1 MKRKKRARIIAAVC
15 TTLFLLTVT
24 AVFLLCF
31 RVEQKINNVTYEL
44 GDTVSVAPSSY
55 ITGQKWSVDLAKV
68 DASELDESRVGE
80 YTIFIKHAWQEFECR
95 VTIEDTTPPELEV
108 TKDTLYLATGEVY
121 KAEKFVESVSDKGQI
136 SRLTVDDKADISFS
150 SIGDYEII
158 VGAEDNSGN
167 TSIKRVWVTVDTP
180 PSITG
185 IKPIYISLN
194 EPFDPAVGVS
204 ALDEVDGDVT
214 EDLLV
219 DMSKA
224 NLSEPGEYEV
234 IYEATDSYGLEGRA
248 SGKITV
254 CSPLELQEKI
264 NQHLI
269 NEDNDHIYGAINIH
283 DAGYYDEDDI
293 DFVLSVMEPCVVY
306 LRFPFPGGYSEGSGF
321 VMDMDDESVTIC
333 TNAHVAKGASGPED
347 TCTFYDGTR
356 AHVYRFGDMNEES
369 DVAFMKVNRSD
380 IDDYLWKELKTVH
393 INNGY
398 WTNLSQNPDIS
409 IGFRTIRMDGSV
421 KADKTGVLLQKEGYC
436 DIEKARNWV
445 MSEVTCENFP
455 GSSGSAVFDSH
466 GNLVAMVRAQS
477 IIGGKTQYWCVTFR
491 QITEWYQNVMGKSAY
506 YY

>member
-1 MKRKKRARIIAAVC
+1 MKRKKRASVIAAVC

-68 DASELDESRVGE
+68 DTSELDESRVGE

-269 NEDNDHIYGAINIH
+269 NEDNDRIYGAINIH
-283 DAGYYDEDDI
+283 DAGYYEEDDI
-293 DFVLSVMEPCVVY
+293 GYILDAMEPCVVY
-306 LRFPFPGGYSEGSGF
+306 LRFPFRNGYSEGCGYIVS
-321 VMDMDDESVTIC
+321 MDSEAAVIC
-333 TNAHVAKGASGPED
+333 TCAHVAKSASGDGD

-356 AHVYRFGDMNEES
+356 APVYRYGDMDETN
-369 DVAFMKVNRSD
+369 DVAFLKVDRNEV
-380 IDDYLWKELKTVH
+380 DDNVWRELKTVH

-398 WTNLSQNPDIS
+398 WPNLPDEPGIS
-409 IGFRTIRMDGSV
+409 LGFRTLRMDGSV
-421 KADKTGVLLQKEGYC
+421 KADRTGVMVDKEGHC
-436 DIEKARNWV
+436 DIEGVRDWV